1 MSNVDLPAY
10 LRRIGYEGPL
20 RPDLAVLRALQ
31 VAHLAAIPF
40 EGIDPFVGRRVDIGL
55 GAVEAKLVGSRRGGY
70 CFELNGL
77 FRAALDAIGFSTT
90 GLAGRVRWMARP
102 EEPLSPR
109 THMLILVDLPEG
121 PRLVDVGF
129 GSCLVDEPLDL
140 VTGVEQRTG
149 MGMFRLD
156 HEAGLY
162 WLQVRLPQGWRT
174 MYAFDLQ
181 PQIQSDY
188 ELGNW
193 YTASHPSVPFPSVMI
208 VERLLP
214 GRRLKLVNRRFT
226 EEARNGEVVSTRI
239 IDDADDFGR
248 VLDEAFGIAPPVAVE
263 DLFRR
268 CGMDGPAET

>member
-1 MSNVDLPAY
+1 MTDFDLHAY
-10 LRRIGYEGPL
+10 LRRIGYSGPL

-40 EGIDPFVGRRVDIGL
+40 EGIDPFVGRRVNIGL
-55 GAVEAKLVGSRRGGY
+55 DAVQAKLVRSRRGGY

-77 FRAALDAIGFSTT
+77 FRGALDAIGFSTT
-90 GLAGRVRWMARP
+90 GLAARVRWTARP

-109 THMLILVDLPEG
+109 THMLILVHLPDG

-140 VTGVEQRTG
+140 ATGVEQRTA
-149 MGMFRLD
+149 MGTFRLE

-162 WLQVRLPQGWRT
+162 WLHVRLPQGWRT

-193 YTASHPSVPFPSVMI
+193 YTASHPSVPFPSVLI

-214 GRRLKLVNRRFT
+214 DRRLSLVNRRFT
-226 EEARNGEVVSTRI
+226 EEARGGAVVSCSVVA
-239 IDDADDFGR
+239 DAATFGAILDQTFGITPPVPVEELFGR
-248 VLDEAFGIAPPVAVE
+248 CCA
-263 DLFRR
+263 
-268 CGMDGPAET
+268 DGPSED

>member
-1 MSNVDLPAY
+1 MTDFDLPAY
-10 LRRIGYEGPL
+10 LRRIGYSGPL

-31 VAHLAAIPF
+31 AAHLAAIPF

-55 GAVEAKLVGSRRGGY
+55 DAVQAKLVGSRRGGY
-70 CFELNGL
+70 CFEMNGL

-109 THMLILVDLPEG
+109 THMLILVDLPDG

-140 VTGVEQRTG
+140 VTGVEQRTA
-149 MGMFRLD
+149 MGTFRLE

-162 WLQVRLPQGWRT
+162 WLHVRLPQGWRT
-174 MYAFDLQ
+174 MYAFDLL

-193 YTASHPSVPFPSVMI
+193 YTASHPGVPFPSVMI

-226 EEARNGEVVSTRI
+226 EEARDGAVVSRSVVA
-239 IDDADDFGR
+239 DATTFGAI
-248 VLDEAFGIAPPVAVE
+248 LDQTFGITPPVPAE
-263 DLFRR
+263 DLFGR
-268 CGMDGPAET
+268 CSADGPAED